1 MNKYVLLQAPKT
13 EGNYTA
19 PIEIIDNAS
28 AIGKG
33 RVEDRIQAG
42 YIPIGWIESDLR
54 VPELKAGLEYYWR
67 QQVEEA
73 HKLFRHIADD
83 ANSYLMK

>member
-19 PIEIIDNAS
+19 PIEIIDNGS

-33 RVEDRIQAG
+33 RVESRIQDG
-42 YIPIGWIESDLR
+42 YTHIGWIESDLR
-54 VPELKAGLEYYWR
+54 IPALKAGLEYYWR

-73 HKLFRHIADD
+73 HNLFQQIAGI
-83 ANSYLMK
+83 ANGYLTE

>member
-1 MNKYVLLQAPKT
+1 MNKYVLLQAPKA
-13 EGNYTA
+13 EGDYTA

-42 YIPIGWIESDLR
+42 YIHIGWIESDLHI
-54 VPELKAGLEYYWR
+54 PELKAGLEHYWR
-67 QQVEEA
+67 QQVENA
-73 HKLFRHIADD
+73 HKLFQHIADD
-83 ANSYLMK
+83 ANSYLMG

>member
-1 MNKYVLLQAPKT
+1 MNRYVLLQAPKA
-13 EGNYTA
+13 EGDYTV

-28 AIGKG
+28 TIGKG
-33 RVEDRIQAG
+33 RMEERMQAG
-42 YIPIGWIESDLR
+42 YIHIGWIESDLR

-73 HKLFRHIADD
+73 HKLFQHIADD
-83 ANSYLMK
+83 AGSYLMK

>member
-1 MNKYVLLQAPKT
+1 MNRYVLLQAPKT
-13 EGNYTA
+13 EGDYTA

-28 AIGKG
+28 TIGKG
-33 RVEDRIQAG
+33 RMEERMQAG
-42 YIPIGWIESDLR
+42 YIHIGWIESDLR